1 MSVDETPRN
10 ITEED
15 LREKEYLDQVRRS
28 VLQLVAAFSR
38 YNPTSRFTL
47 DIRIVE
53 RKDSV
58 QKIA

>member
-1 MSVDETPRN
+1 MDERA
-10 ITEED
+10 
-15 LREKEYLDQVRRS
+15 EKEYLDQIRRS
-28 VLQLVAAFSR
+28 VLQVVAAFSR